1 MTPTA
6 PDSRQHDHAKPAPDE
21 TAEEA
26 ETAERAERSDWSE
39 DPPPPPTPEVLASR
53 PKRLL
58 YELYNRPTTRGRRFR
73 YGLIGFDL
81 CSVAFIMVTLPLPP
95 TPAVIA
101 VDVVLGLIILAD
113 VLARL
118 WIAPDRRRHLL
129 RLITLADA
137 VVVFSLLLAPLLAGN
152 LAFLRIVR
160 LVRLLHSYQ
169 VLRDLRSEAPF
180 FRQNE
185 DIIVSSINLFS
196 FIFVVTALV
205 FEFQHAGN
213 PAINGYVDALYFT
226 VTTLTTTGFGDI
238 TLTGTGGRLLAVAI
252 MVVGVALFLRLL
264 QTVFRPPKIR
274 HECQS
279 CGLSRHDADAIHCKH
294 CGTIIHIDTE
304 GQDT

>member
-1 MTPTA
+1 MTPPA
-6 PDSRQHDHAKPAPDE
+6 PDSKDDPNKTGPDD
-21 TAEEA
+21 
-26 ETAERAERSDWSE
+26 ERDWSE
-39 DPPPPPTPEVLASR
+39 DRPPRPTRDVLASK

-58 YELYNRPTTRGRRFR
+58 YELYNRSTPSGTRFR
-73 YGLIGFDL
+73 YGLIIFDL

-95 TPAVIA
+95 SPAVIA
-101 VDVVLGLIILAD
+101 VDMVLGVIILAD

-152 LAFLRIVR
+152 LAFLRILR

-169 VLRDLRSEAPF
+169 VLRDLRRDGAF

-205 FEFQHAGN
+205 FEFQHENN
-213 PAINGYVDALYFT
+213 PAIGGYIDALYFT

-238 TLTGTGGRLLAVAI
+238 TLSGTGGRLLAVAI

-294 CGTIIHIDTE
+294 CGTVIHIDTE
-304 GQDT
+304 GHEG